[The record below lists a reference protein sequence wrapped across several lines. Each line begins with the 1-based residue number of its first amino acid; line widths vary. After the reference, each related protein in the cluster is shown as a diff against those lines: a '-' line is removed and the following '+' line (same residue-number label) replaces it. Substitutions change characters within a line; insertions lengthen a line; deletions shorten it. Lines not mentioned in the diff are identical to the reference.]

1 MAVLGGEYPITR
13 SYVNFALACRQEWK
27 FSRLWVMEELNYLG
41 IGRFKSEREKK
52 QMTEIYHIPRRQTGR
67 RML

>member
-1 MAVLGGEYPITR
+1 
-13 SYVNFALACRQEWK
+13 
-27 FSRLWVMEELNYLG
+27 MEELNYLG

>member
-1 MAVLGGEYPITR
+1 
-13 SYVNFALACRQEWK
+13 
-27 FSRLWVMEELNYLG
+27 MEELNYLG

-52 QMTEIYHIPRRQTGR
+52 QMTEIYHTGEEPETGR